1 MMLAPDPALPHRD
14 DLLDDRRVA
23 ELLSGRLLDGEPV
36 EACRRKFAKYRV
48 GDGVRVVYRIAAGG
62 RRHHIAARGFG
73 PGASAAAYHRALAAA
88 VPAPPL
94 RAVVHVPELDAVF
107 WTFPNDR
114 RLTTLPLLA
123 GRSGTLD
130 RLVGRKSV
138 TPRLVAYSAE
148 RSASAEC
155 ADADGR
161 VVAYAKV
168 HTGGVAER
176 ERRRLEDARAAESDR
191 LHVPRVIGTSALDGA
206 LAVEAVQGRS
216 LEQLDEAEL
225 PEALRRLGAAL
236 ATLHERSPLPSD
248 RFERLDIERLA
259 KAVSVIA
266 RARPDAG
273 PIAAE
278 LLARL
283 LGDLGDAA
291 GPPVH
296 LHGDANL
303 RNAIFGDHRVTLID
317 FEDASAGPAAAD
329 LGQVLARL
337 RVASMLGELSPATE
351 DELAAALLDGY
362 AEIRATPTA
371 RSLRWHTGASVLAR
385 AALPAVSRVR
395 PSLLASLQPL
405 LESA

>member
-1 MMLAPDPALPHRD
+1 MMLAPDPAVPHRD
-14 DLLDDRRVA
+14 ELLDGDRVA
-23 ELLSGRLLDGEPV
+23 ELLSGRLLDGEAV
-36 EACRRKFAKYRV
+36 ETCRRKFAKYRV
-48 GDGVRVVYRIAAGG
+48 GDGLRVVYRIAAGG
-62 RRHHIAARGFG
+62 RDHHVAARGFA
-73 PGASAAAYHRALAAA
+73 PGASAIAYHRALSGA

-94 RAVVHVPELDAVF
+94 RPVVHVPELDAVF

-114 RLTTLPLLA
+114 RLSTLPLLA

-130 RLVGRKSV
+130 RLVGRDRV

-155 ADADGR
+155 ATEDGR
-161 VVAYAKV
+161 VLAYAKV
-168 HTGGVAER
+168 HTGHVAER
-176 ERRRLEDARAAESDR
+176 ERRRLDDARAAESDC

-206 LAVEAVQGRS
+206 LAVEAVTGRS
-216 LEQLDEAEL
+216 LEELDASEL
-225 PEALRRLGAAL
+225 PDALRRLGCAL
-236 ATLHERSPLPSD
+236 ATLHDRAPVPSD

-273 PIAAE
+273 PGAAE

-291 GPPVH
+291 GPHVYV
-296 LHGDANL
+296 HGDANL
-303 RNAIFGDHRVTLID
+303 RNAIFDDDRVTLID

-337 RVASMLGELSPATE
+337 RAARHTAAIDATTE
-351 DELAAALLDGY
+351 AELAAALLEGY
-362 AEIRATPTA
+362 AEIRATPPE
-371 RSLRWHTGASVLAR
+371 RSLRWHMGASVLAR
-385 AALPAVSRVR
+385 VALPAVSRVR
-395 PSLLASLQPL
+395 PSLLVNLRPL
-405 LESA
+405 LEGA

>member
-1 MMLAPDPALPHRD
+1 MMLAPDPAVPHRD
-14 DLLDDRRVA
+14 ELLDAGRVA

-36 EACRRKFAKYRV
+36 QVRRQFAKYRV
-48 GDGVRVVYRIAAGG
+48 GDGLRVVYRITADGG
-62 RRHHIAARGFG
+62 HHHVAARGFARG
-73 PGASAAAYHRALAAA
+73 SSAAAYHRALSAA

-94 RAVVHVPELDAVF
+94 RPVVHVPELDAVF

-130 RLVGRKSV
+130 RLVGRPGV

-155 ADADGR
+155 AGDDGR
-161 VVAYAKV
+161 VLAYAKV

-176 ERRRLEDARAAESDR
+176 ERRRLEDARAAESDC

-206 LAVEAVQGRS
+206 LVVEAVEGRP
-216 LEQLDEAEL
+216 LEALDAAEL
-225 PEALRRLGAAL
+225 PDALRRLGCAL
-236 ATLHERSPLPSD
+236 GTLHDRAPVPAE

-273 PIAAE
+273 PVAAE

-283 LGDLGDAA
+283 LGDLGDAV
-291 GPPVH
+291 GPPVF

-303 RNAIFGDHRVTLID
+303 RNAIFDDERVTLID

-337 RVASMLGELSPATE
+337 RVARVIGALSTTAE
-351 DELAAALLDGY
+351 DELAAAVLDGY
-362 AEIRATPTA
+362 ASVRAAPTA
-371 RSLRWHTGASVLAR
+371 RVLRWYTGASILAR

-395 PSLLASLQPL
+395 PSLLVSLPVL

>member
-14 DLLDDRRVA
+14 ELLDGRRVA

-48 GDGVRVVYRIAAGG
+48 GDSLRVVYRIAAGG
-62 RRHHIAARGFG
+62 HDHHIAARGFA
-73 PGASAAAYHRALAAA
+73 PGASAVAYHRALASA

-94 RAVVHVPELDAVF
+94 RPIVHVPELDAVF

-114 RLTTLPLLA
+114 RLSTLPLLA

-130 RLVGRKSV
+130 RLVGCPSI

-155 ADADGR
+155 AGEDGR
-161 VVAYAKV
+161 VLAYAKV

-176 ERRRLEDARAAESDR
+176 ERRRLEDARAAESDC

-206 LAVEAVQGRS
+206 LAVEAVEGRS
-216 LEQLDEAEL
+216 LEALDEAEL

-236 ATLHERSPLPSD
+236 ATLHDRSPLPAD

-273 PIAAE
+273 PVAAE

-291 GPPVH
+291 GPHVY

-303 RNAIFGDHRVTLID
+303 RNAIFDDDRVTLID
-317 FEDASAGPAAAD
+317 FEDASAGHAAAD

-337 RVASMLGELSPATE
+337 RVARVIGRLPATAE

-362 AEIRATPTA
+362 AEVRATPTDRA
-371 RSLRWHTGASVLAR
+371 LRWYTGASILAR

-395 PSLLASLQPL
+395 PSLLVCLPAL

>member
-1 MMLAPDPALPHRD
+1 M
-14 DLLDDRRVA
+14 A

-36 EACRRKFAKYRV
+36 ERCRRKFAKYRV
-48 GDGVRVVYRIAAGG
+48 GDSLRVVYRIAAGG
-62 RRHHIAARGFG
+62 RDHHVAARGFA
-73 PGASAAAYHRALAAA
+73 PGASAVAYHRALSAA

-94 RAVVHVPELDAVF
+94 RPVVHVPELDAVF

-130 RLVGRKSV
+130 RLVGRPSV

-155 ADADGR
+155 AGEDGR
-161 VVAYAKV
+161 VLAYAKV

-176 ERRRLEDARAAESDR
+176 ERRRLEDARAAESDC

-206 LAVEAVQGRS
+206 LAVEARRGPLARGARRGRAAGRAARAS
-216 LEQLDEAEL
+216 A
-225 PEALRRLGAAL
+225 PPSRRCTTARRCRP
-236 ATLHERSPLPSD
+236 T

-273 PIAAE
+273 PVAAE

-283 LGDLGDAA
+283 LGELGDAA
-291 GPPVH
+291 GPHVY

-303 RNAIFGDHRVTLID
+303 RNAIFDDDRVTLID

-337 RVASMLGELSPATE
+337 RVARVIGRLPRRPRTSSPPRCSTATPRSARRRPPARCAGTRAPRSSPASRCPPS
-351 DELAAALLDGY
+351 AACGRRCCACLP
-362 AEIRATPTA
+362 R
-371 RSLRWHTGASVLAR
+371 RCWS
-385 AALPAVSRVR
+385 AA
-395 PSLLASLQPL
+395 
-405 LESA
+405 